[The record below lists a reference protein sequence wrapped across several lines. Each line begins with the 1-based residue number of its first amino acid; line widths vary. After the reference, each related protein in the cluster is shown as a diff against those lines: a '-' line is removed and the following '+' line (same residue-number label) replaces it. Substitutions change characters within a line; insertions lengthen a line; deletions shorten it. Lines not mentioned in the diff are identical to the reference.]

1 MIYTLNL
8 DDIKFDGVYNID
20 DIKFDGLYP
29 ESYAD
34 TIVNKPPHYQTK
46 TGLETIDVIDAFTE
60 DLTGM
65 EAVCTANV
73 LKYVCRWK
81 KKNGVED
88 LKKARWYLNRLI
100 STLEGAES

>member
-1 MIYTLNL
+1 MIYTLNI
-8 DDIKFDGVYNID
+8 DSIEFDGI
-20 DIKFDGLYP
+20 YP
-29 ESYAD
+29 ESYLD

-60 DLTGM
+60 DLSGM